1 MAEHTLTG
9 MPAAE
14 RNYTVSAVSA
24 DSPVSA
30 ALSSLSPQPDRK
42 QHAAIT
48 IAYFIVHLLWSL
60 NFEAPVIPCLPADS
74 LY

>member
-1 MAEHTLTG
+1 MAKHTLTG
-9 MPAAE
+9 VPAAE

-42 QHAAIT
+42 QHAAIA
-48 IAYFIVHLLWSL
+48 IAYFIVHLLRNVSR
-60 NFEAPVIPCLPADS
+60 DGGS
-74 LY
+74 

>member
-9 MPAAE
+9 VPAAE

-30 ALSSLSPQPDRK
+30 ALSSLSPQPDRI
-42 QHAAIT
+42 QNAASVM
-48 IAYFIVHLLWSL
+48 AYFMGSPPFIYK
-60 NFEAPVIPCLPADS
+60 FEAPVIPCLPADF
-74 LY
+74 